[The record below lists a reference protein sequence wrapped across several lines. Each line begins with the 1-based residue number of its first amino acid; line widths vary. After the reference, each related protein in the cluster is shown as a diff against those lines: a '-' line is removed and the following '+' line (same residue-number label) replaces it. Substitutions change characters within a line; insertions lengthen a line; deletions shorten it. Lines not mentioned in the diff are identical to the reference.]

1 MIDFISIITFI
12 FKKEENMSILEQK
25 TFISSIH
32 PFKNLTTDQIDTFVE
47 NMDIVYFKENETVQA
62 QGSLP
67 QTLFFILKGV
77 IQEKQDDEVLSIYSK
92 NEIFDS
98 ISLIENYSKNSFVTT
113 EETICYTL
121 PREIFINILH
131 ENQELENYFFQ
142 SISEKLNNNIL
153 HEKNKEM
160 ANIMIAKVKDA
171 KIHKAVIIDTKKSIF
186 EAANIIK
193 KEKIPTILLKD
204 ELGEMYIVT
213 DSDFRQKVILNR
225 MNFDDEVIKIATKGL
240 IYINE
245 EDFLFNAQLIMA
257 KHGVKRVVVKNDK
270 DEIIGILDQISLSS
284 FFATNI
290 FSVSN
295 QIVKAE
301 TVEELKEASL
311 SFIKIIK
318 SLNAKG
324 VKIEFISK
332 LINQLNKKLL
342 DKLYKILAPKELY
355 EKSCL
360 VVMGSEGRGE
370 QILKTDQDNALILS
384 DDCAIEENELQK
396 FTSKFT
402 ETLVDFGFPRCEG
415 NIMVS
420 NPYWCRKKS
429 DFKDLIYS
437 WINEPTGDNFMNI
450 AIFYDAVYVSG
461 DKNLI
466 TGLKE
471 YLFKI
476 SSNSQTFYAL
486 FAKVILSF
494 DVPLGFFD
502 GFVFNSKDNKHKNE
516 IDIKRGG
523 IFIIVQGIRSLSL
536 ENKIFNTNTAK
547 RIKKL
552 VEIGIIEEEFAKE
565 LTMAFNFLTNLKLKS
580 NLEKLDKNIEIDNY
594 INPNNLNTM
603 EKDLLKESF
612 KIVNKLKKKLEF
624 HFKLNYV

>member
-1 MIDFISIITFI
+1 
-12 FKKEENMSILEQK
+12 MSILEQK
-25 TFISSIH
+25 AFISSIH
-32 PFKNLTTDQIDTFVE
+32 PFENLTSDQIDNFIE
-47 NMDIVYFKENETVQA
+47 NLDIVYYKANHVVQE
-62 QGSLP
+62 QGSSP
-67 QTLFFILKGV
+67 DFLFFILKGL
-77 IQEKQDDEVLSIYSK
+77 IQEKQEDEVLSIYSK

-113 EETICYTL
+113 EETICYIL
-121 PREIFINILH
+121 PRKIFIETLH

-142 SISEKLNNNIL
+142 SISEKLNNNISY
-153 HEKNKEM
+153 EKNKEM
-160 ANIMIAKVKDA
+160 ANIMVAKVKDA
-171 KIHKAVIIDTKKSIF
+171 RIHKAVIIDTEKTIF
-186 EAANIIK
+186 EAATIIK
-193 KEKIPTILLKD
+193 KEKVPTVLIKD
-204 ELGEMYIVT
+204 NNNDMFIVT

-225 MNFDDEVIKIATKGL
+225 MDFDDKVIKIASKGL
-240 IYINE
+240 ILVYE
-245 EDFLFNAQLIMA
+245 DDFLFNAQLLMA
-257 KHGVKRVVVKNDK
+257 KHGIKRVVVKNENE
-270 DEIIGILDQISLSS
+270 EIIGILDQISLSS
-284 FFATNI
+284 FFATNT
-290 FSVSN
+290 FAVSN

-342 DKLYKILAPKELY
+342 DKLYKILAPCELY

-370 QILKTDQDNALILS
+370 QILKTDQDNALILA
-384 DDCAIEENELQK
+384 DDCTISKEELEI
-396 FTSKFT
+396 FTKNFT
-402 ETLVDFGFPRCEG
+402 ETLVDFGFPRCQG
-415 NIMVS
+415 NIMIS

-429 DFKDLIYS
+429 EFKDLIFNWVNHPS
-437 WINEPTGDNFMNI
+437 GDNFMNI
-450 AIFYDAVYVSG
+450 AIFYDAVCVSG

-466 TGLKE
+466 SSLKE
-471 YLFKI
+471 YLFKV
-476 SSNSQTFYAL
+476 SSNNQTFFAH
-486 FAKVILSF
+486 FAKVISSF

-502 GFVFNSKDNKHKNE
+502 GFVLNNKDNKHKNE
-516 IDIKRGG
+516 IDIKKGG

-536 ENKIFNTNTAK
+536 ENKIFNANTTK

-552 VEIGIIEEEFAKE
+552 SEKGVLEEELAKE

-580 NLEKLDKNIEIDNY
+580 NLDKLDKKEEIDNY
-594 INPNNLNTM
+594 INPNSLNTM
-603 EKDLLKESF
+603 EKDLLKDSF

>member
-1 MIDFISIITFI
+1 
-12 FKKEENMSILEQK
+12 MSILEQK
-25 TFISSIH
+25 AFISSIH
-32 PFKNLTTDQIDTFVE
+32 PFQHLTEDELETFVE
-47 NMDIVYFKENETVQA
+47 NIDIVYFKENEIVQT
-62 QGSLP
+62 QGTNPSS
-67 QTLFFILKGV
+67 LFFILKGI
-77 IQEKQDDEVLSIYSK
+77 IQEKQEDEVLSIYSK
-92 NEIFDS
+92 KEIFDS
-98 ISLIENYSKNSFVTT
+98 ISLIENYSKNSFVTA

-121 PREIFINILH
+121 PREIFIKTLH

-142 SISEKLNNNIL
+142 SIAEKLNNNTL
-153 HEKNKEM
+153 YEKNKEM

-171 KIHKAVIIDTKKSIF
+171 RIHKAIIIDSKKSIF
-186 EAANIIK
+186 EAATIIK
-193 KEKIPTILLKD
+193 KEKVPTVLLKD
-204 ELGEMYIVT
+204 ETGQMYIVT

-225 MNFDDEVIKIATKGL
+225 MNFDDEVVKIATKGL
-240 IYINE
+240 IYIKE
-245 EDFLFNAQLIMA
+245 DDFLFNAQLIMA
-257 KHGVKRVVVKNDK
+257 KHGIKRVVVTNEK

-301 TVEELKEASL
+301 TVEELKEASI

-342 DKLYKILAPKELY
+342 DKLYKILAPIELY

-384 DDCAIEENELQK
+384 DDCTIKEKELQE

-420 NPYWCRKKS
+420 NSYWCRKES

-437 WINEPTGDNFMNI
+437 WINEPSGDNFMNI

-461 DKNLI
+461 NKNLI
-466 TGLKE
+466 TNLKE
-471 YLFKI
+471 FLFKI
-476 SSNSQTFYAL
+476 SSDSLTFFAH
-486 FAKVILSF
+486 FAKIINSF

-523 IFIIVQGIRSLSL
+523 IFILVQGIRSLSL
-536 ENKIFNTNTAK
+536 ENKIFNTNTNK

-552 VEIGIIEEEFAKE
+552 TELGVFEEEFAKE
-565 LTMAFNFLTNLKLKS
+565 LTMAFNFLTTLKLKS
-580 NLEKLDKNIEIDNY
+580 NLEKLDKKGDIDNY

>member
-1 MIDFISIITFI
+1 
-12 FKKEENMSILEQK
+12 MSILEQK

-32 PFKNLTTDQIDTFVE
+32 PFKNLNANQLDTFME
-47 NMDIVYFKENETVQA
+47 NMDISYFKANEIVQEK
-62 QGSLP
+62 GSVP
-67 QTLFFILKGV
+67 EYLFFILKGLV
-77 IQEKQDDEVLSIYSK
+77 QEKNEEEVLSIYSK

-121 PREIFINILH
+121 PRDIFIKTLH

-142 SISEKLNNNIL
+142 SISEKLNSNISN
-153 HEKNKEM
+153 EKNKEM
-160 ANIMIAKVKDA
+160 ANIMVAKVKDA
-171 KIHKAVIIDTKKSIF
+171 TIHKAVIIDSEKTIF
-186 EAANIIK
+186 EAATIIK
-193 KEKIPTILLKD
+193 KEKVPTVLLKD
-204 ELGEMYIVT
+204 ENHEMYIIT

-225 MNFDDEVIKIATKGL
+225 MDFDDKVIKIATKGL
-240 IYINE
+240 IYVDE
-245 EDFLFNAQLIMA
+245 DDFLFNAQLIMA
-257 KHGVKRVVVKNDK
+257 KHGLKRVVVKNENGD
-270 DEIIGILDQISLSS
+270 IIGILDQISLSS
-284 FFATNI
+284 FFATNT

-301 TVEELKEASL
+301 TVEELKNASL

-342 DKLYKILAPKELY
+342 DKLYKLLAPEELY

-360 VVMGSEGRGE
+360 LVMGSEGRGE
-370 QILKTDQDNALILS
+370 QILRTDQDNALIIS
-384 DDCAIEENELQK
+384 DDCNINEIELQE
-396 FTSKFT
+396 FTNKFT

-415 NIMVS
+415 NIMLS

-429 DFKDLIYS
+429 DFKDLIFQ
-437 WINEPTGDNFMNI
+437 WINEPSGDNFMNI
-450 AIFYDAVYVSG
+450 AIFYDAICVSG
-461 DKNLI
+461 NKDLVI
-466 TGLKE
+466 ELKE

-476 SSNSQTFYAL
+476 AGNSQTFNAH
-486 FAKVILSF
+486 FAKVINSF

-502 GFVFNSKDNKHKNE
+502 GFIFNNKDSEHKNE
-516 IDIKRGG
+516 INIKKGG

-536 ENKIFNTNTAK
+536 EHKVLNVNTAK
-547 RIKKL
+547 RIDKL
-552 VEIGIIEEEFAKE
+552 TQLDVLEPEFAKE
-565 LTMAFNFLTNLKLKS
+565 LTMAFNFLSTLKLKS
-580 NLEKLDKNIEIDNY
+580 NLDKLDKKVTIDNY
-594 INPNNLNTM
+594 INPNNLNSM
-603 EKDLLKESF
+603 EKDLLKDSF

>member
-1 MIDFISIITFI
+1 
-12 FKKEENMSILEQK
+12 MSILEQK
-25 TFISSIH
+25 KVISSIH
-32 PFKNLTTDQIDTFVE
+32 PFQNLTSEQLDTFVE
-47 NMDIVYFKENETVQA
+47 NMDIVYFKKNETVQA
-62 QGSLP
+62 QGSTP
-67 QTLFFILKGV
+67 QSLFFILKGI
-77 IQEKQDDEVLSIYSK
+77 IQEKQDDEVFSIYSK

-98 ISLIENYSKNSFVTT
+98 ISLIENYSKNSFVTA

-121 PREIFINILH
+121 PREIFIEILH

-142 SISEKLNNNIL
+142 SIAEKLNNNIL
-153 HEKNKEM
+153 YEKNKEM

-171 KIHKAVIIDTKKSIF
+171 KIHKAVIVDINISIF
-186 EAANIIK
+186 EAATIIK
-193 KEKIPTILLKD
+193 KEKVPTILLKD
-204 ELGEMYIVT
+204 ENGEMYIVT

-225 MNFDDEVIKIATKGL
+225 MDFDDKIVKIATKGL

-245 EDFLFNAQLIMA
+245 DDFLFNAQLIMA
-257 KHGVKRVVVKNDK
+257 KHGIKRVVVKNDK

-301 TVEELKEASL
+301 TIDELKEASL

-342 DKLYKILAPKELY
+342 DKLYKVLAPSELY

-384 DDCAIEENELQK
+384 DDCTIDEKELQE
-396 FTSKFT
+396 FTTKFT

-420 NPYWCRKKS
+420 NPYWCRKES
-429 DFKDLIYS
+429 DFKDLIYT
-437 WINEPTGDNFMNI
+437 WINEPNGDNFMNI
-450 AIFYDAVYVSG
+450 AIFYDAVCVSG
-461 DKNLI
+461 NKNLI
-466 TGLKE
+466 THLKE
-471 YLFKI
+471 YLFKLT
-476 SSNSQTFYAL
+476 SNSLSFYAH
-486 FAKVILSF
+486 FAKVITSF

-523 IFIIVQGIRSLSL
+523 IFILVQGIRSLSL
-536 ENKIFNTNTAK
+536 ENKIFNTNTNK

-552 VEIGIIEEEFAKE
+552 TELGVLEEEFAKE

-580 NLEKLDKNIEIDNY
+580 NLEKLDKKSDIDNY
-594 INPNNLNTM
+594 INPDNLNTM

>member
-1 MIDFISIITFI
+1 
-12 FKKEENMSILEQK
+12 MSILEQK

-32 PFKNLTTDQIDTFVE
+32 PFKNLTIDQIETFVE

>member
-1 MIDFISIITFI
+1 
-12 FKKEENMSILEQK
+12 MSILEQK
-25 TFISSIH
+25 TFLSSIH
-32 PFKNLTTDQIDTFVE
+32 PFENLIPSQLDSFVE
-47 NMDIVYFKENETVQA
+47 NIDIVYFKENEVVQA
-62 QGSLP
+62 QGSTP
-67 QTLFFILKGV
+67 THLFFVLKGLV
-77 IQEKQDDEVLSIYSK
+77 QEKQEDEVLSIYSK

-113 EETICYTL
+113 QETICYTL
-121 PREIFINILH
+121 PRDIFIKTLH
-131 ENQELENYFFQ
+131 ENITLENYFFQ
-142 SISEKLNNNIL
+142 SISEKLNNNIH

-171 KIHKAVIIDTKKSIF
+171 KIHKAVIIDTNKTIF
-186 EAANIIK
+186 EAATIIK
-193 KEKIPTILLKD
+193 KEKVPTVLLKD
-204 ELGEMYIVT
+204 ENSEMYIVT

-225 MNFDDEVIKIATKGL
+225 MDFDDKIVKIASKGL
-240 IYINE
+240 IYVNE
-245 EDFLFNAQLIMA
+245 DDFLFNAQLIMA
-257 KHGVKRVVVKNDK
+257 KHGLKRVVVKNEK
-270 DEIIGILDQISLSS
+270 EEIIGILDQISLSS
-284 FFATNI
+284 FFATNT

-342 DKLYKILAPKELY
+342 DKLYKILAPIELY

-370 QILKTDQDNALILS
+370 QILKTDQDNALILA
-384 DDCAIEENELQK
+384 DDCTISDEKLKE
-396 FTSKFT
+396 FTHLFT

-429 DFKDLIYS
+429 DFKDLIFK
-437 WINEPTGDNFMNI
+437 WVNEPSGDNFMNI
-450 AIFYDAVYVSG
+450 AIFYDAVCVSG
-461 DKNLI
+461 DKELV
-466 TGLKE
+466 TKLKE
-471 YLFKI
+471 YLFNV
-476 SSNSQTFYAL
+476 SANSQQFNAH
-486 FAKVILSF
+486 FAKIITSF

-502 GFVFNSKDNKHKNE
+502 GFIFNNKDDKHKNE
-516 IDIKRGG
+516 INIKKGG

-536 ENKIFNTNTAK
+536 ENKLFNTSTEK

-552 VEIGIIEEEFAKE
+552 QEKGVIENEFANE
-565 LTMAFNFLTNLKLKS
+565 LIMAFNFLTNINLKS
-580 NLEKLDKNIEIDNY
+580 NLEKLDKHEKVDNY

>member
-1 MIDFISIITFI
+1 
-12 FKKEENMSILEQK
+12 MSILEQK

-32 PFKNLTTDQIDTFVE
+32 PFGNLSINQLDDFVD
-47 NMDIVYFKENETVQA
+47 NIDIVYFKEKEVVQA
-62 QGSLP
+62 QGSAP
-67 QTLFFILKGV
+67 SHLFFVLKGL

-98 ISLIENYSKNSFVTT
+98 ISLIENYSKNSFVTA
-113 EETICYTL
+113 EETICYIL
-121 PREIFINILH
+121 PRKIFIQTLH
-131 ENQELENYFFQ
+131 ENLILENYFFQ
-142 SISEKLNNNIL
+142 SISEKLNNNIH

-171 KIHKAVIIDTKKSIF
+171 KIHKAVIIDNNKTIF
-186 EAANIIK
+186 EAATIIK
-193 KEKIPTILLKD
+193 KEKVPTVLVKD
-204 ELGEMYIVT
+204 ENNEMYIVT

-225 MNFDDEVIKIATKGL
+225 MDFDDKIIKIATKGL
-240 IYINE
+240 VYVNE
-245 EDFLFNAQLIMA
+245 DDFLFNAQLIMA
-257 KHGVKRVVVKNDK
+257 KHGLKRVVVT
-270 DEIIGILDQISLSS
+270 DENNEIVGILDQISLSS
-284 FFATNI
+284 FFATNT
-290 FSVSN
+290 FAVSN

-301 TVEELKEASL
+301 TVEELKEASV

-342 DKLYKILAPKELY
+342 DKLYKILAPEELY
-355 EKSCL
+355 SKSCL
-360 VVMGSEGRGE
+360 LVMGSEGRGE
-370 QILKTDQDNALILS
+370 QILKTDQDNALILA
-384 DDCAIEENELQK
+384 DDCTITEEELK
-396 FTSKFT
+396 EFTNKFT

-429 DFKDLIYS
+429 DFKNLIFQ
-437 WINEPTGDNFMNI
+437 WVNEPSGDNFMNI
-450 AIFYDAVYVSG
+450 AIFYDAICVSG
-461 DKNLI
+461 DKELI
-466 TGLKE
+466 TKLKE
-471 YLFKI
+471 YLFNI
-476 SSNSQTFYAL
+476 SSNSQQFNAH
-486 FAKVILSF
+486 FAKIITSF

-502 GFVFNSKDNKHKNE
+502 GFVFNNKDDEHKNE
-516 IDIKRGG
+516 INIKKGG

-536 ENKIFNTNTAK
+536 ENKLFNTSTAK

-552 VEIGIIEEEFAKE
+552 KEKGVLEPELANE
-565 LTMAFNFLTNLKLKS
+565 LTMAFNFLTNLNLKS
-580 NLEKLDKNIEIDNY
+580 NLDKLDKKQAIDNY

-603 EKDLLKESF
+603 EKDLLKDSF